1 MLMFSV
7 GQGGTS
13 RKYMPVLE
21 YLSVADGEL
30 EQEPE
35 TLDENDAPYT
45 SLLELVIRTLICML
59 LCSCN

>member
-35 TLDENDAPYT
+35 TLDENDAP
-45 SLLELVIRTLICML
+45 
-59 LCSCN
+59 